1 MLSVFAEQTDNDR
14 ASIRWLNWVLTLSQI
29 AKQLRHQLAD
39 CAAGWNMGDTELFLL
54 LVCRS
59 AKTDGIIQNDLS
71 QRVGTSRAQTSAL
84 VESLRQ
90 RGLLE
95 CSTSKNDR
103 RLKLWRL
110 STKGI
115 KTVNQIL
122 QQLDSIVTPRITPIP
137 ESQVRELCLA
147 LSSLVM
153 DVKGDILPFSVETL
167 SAPPDFV
174 REAG

>member
-39 CAAGWNMGDTELFLL
+39 CATSWNMGDTELFLL

-95 CSTSKNDR
+95 CSTSKSDR

-137 ESQVRELCLA
+137 ESQVKELCLA

>member
-153 DVKGDILPFSVETL
+153 DVKGDILPFSAETL
-167 SAPPDFV
+167 SVPPGFV

>member
-1 MLSVFAEQTDNDR
+1 MLSVFAEQTNNDR
-14 ASIRWLNWVLTLSQI
+14 VSVRWLNWVLTLSQI

-39 CAAGWNMGDTELFLL
+39 CAAVWNMGDTELFLL
-54 LVCRS
+54 LACRS
-59 AKTDGIIQNDLS
+59 AKPDGIIQNDLS

-110 STKGI
+110 STNGT

-122 QQLDSIVTPRITPIP
+122 QRLDSMVTPMIAPIP

-147 LSSLVM
+147 LSSLAM
-153 DVKGDILPFSVETL
+153 DVKGDILLFSDETL
-167 SAPPDFV
+167 SAPSDFV
-174 REAG
+174 QEAG